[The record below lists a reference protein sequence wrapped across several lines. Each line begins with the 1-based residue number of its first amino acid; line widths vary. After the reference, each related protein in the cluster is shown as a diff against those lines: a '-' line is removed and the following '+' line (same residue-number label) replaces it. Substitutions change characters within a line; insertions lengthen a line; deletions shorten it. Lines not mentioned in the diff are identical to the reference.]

1 MVGIIKKQF
10 STFTVSYGD
19 VEITPDNFWL
29 YDVWIDSET
38 GGTSIHGHELRYHTA
53 LQLRSDDE
61 QQVREAMSEIVN
73 HRRFWLS
80 QLEDLLK

>member
-1 MVGIIKKQF
+1 MGIVKKQF
-10 STFTVSYGD
+10 STFTVSYAD

-29 YDVWIDSET
+29 YGVDVDNENT
-38 GGTSIHGHELRYHTA
+38 GTNIHGHKLRYHTA

-61 QQVREAMSEIVN
+61 QQVREAMSEVIN

-80 QLEDLLK
+80 QLESLLK